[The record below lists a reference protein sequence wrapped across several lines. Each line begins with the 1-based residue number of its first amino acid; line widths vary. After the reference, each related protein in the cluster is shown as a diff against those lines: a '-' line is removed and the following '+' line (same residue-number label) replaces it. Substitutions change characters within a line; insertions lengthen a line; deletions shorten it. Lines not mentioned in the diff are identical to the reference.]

1 MVLTVLRR
9 ILRRKRANV
18 TGPVD
23 LGNATRPNSPSSF
36 HATSP
41 TPISPHIDID
51 DGFYRPFS
59 AAFWP
64 EVDMWKPSER
74 LMETIRH
81 YASFPATGV
90 SLRQM
95 VQFGDRPSTGTF
107 SSAAH
112 AGRGEGEEEEVTKR
126 TLLRIPGSCWHR
138 PLTSYPGTLFRASQF
153 LSEELPIRL
162 AHRVQDL
169 GELPDGLSEMPSI
182 KKVQDWYAQ
191 SFEEIITLP
200 RPTLSQ
206 EVKTRLLRPGRTNGM
221 ASKIISE
228 ATQNPSIKEGQY
240 RSSPTT
246 NGNGHGNGSSK
257 AAAAGRRYFVPAAD
271 HADWPPELND
281 YNQRFAKTLQQ
292 IKRRH
297 DGVVTTVAQ
306 GILEWKRVRQRMQ
319 IDSTIQSFLDRFYMS
334 RIGIRMLIGQH
345 IALTEQT
352 HVKHPNYVGIICTKT
367 NVKDIALE
375 AIDNARFV
383 CEDYYGLFEA
393 PKVQLVC
400 KDDLNFMYV
409 PGHLSHML
417 FETLKNSLRAV
428 VEQHG
433 ADREQFPVTKVI
445 VAEGKED
452 ITIKISDE
460 GGGIPRSAIPLVWT
474 YMYTTV
480 EQTPSIDPD
489 FDKSDFKAPM
499 AGFGYGLPISRLY
512 ARYFGG
518 DLKLISMEGDGR
530 TRFTTSHRLLYIEPE
545 PSAAPSRG
553 LTPMNVQALR
563 SRVRSREVS
572 ERKQV
577 GDAESLFHAEQRR
590 HEEE

>member
-1 MVLTVLRR
+1 
-9 ILRRKRANV
+9 
-18 TGPVD
+18 
-23 LGNATRPNSPSSF
+23 
-36 HATSP
+36 
-41 TPISPHIDID
+41 
-51 DGFYRPFS
+51 
-59 AAFWP
+59 
-64 EVDMWKPSER
+64 MWKPSER
-74 LMETIRH
+74 LMETIKH

-95 VQFGDRPSTGTF
+95 VQFGDRPST
-107 SSAAH
+107 
-112 AGRGEGEEEEVTKR
+112 
-126 TLLRIPGSCWHR
+126 
-138 PLTSYPGTLFRASQF
+138 GTLFRASQF

-169 GELPDGLSEMPSI
+169 GELPDGLSEMTSI

-191 SFEEIITLP
+191 SFEEIINLP
-200 RPTLSQ
+200 RPSLTQ
-206 EVKTRLLRPGRTNGM
+206 EVKTRLLRPGRMNGH
-221 ASKIISE
+221 SRILSE
-228 ATQNPSIKEGQY
+228 ATMNPSVKEGQY
-240 RSSPTT
+240 RSSPVVSS
-246 NGNGHGNGSSK
+246 NGNGNGNGK
-257 AAAAGRRYFVPAAD
+257 AAAAGGRRYFVPADD
-271 HADWPPELND
+271 HAEWPPELND

-352 HVKHPNYVGIICTKT
+352 HVKHPHYVGIICTKT
-367 NVKDIALE
+367 NVRDIALE
-375 AIDNARFV
+375 AIENARFV
-383 CEDYYGLFEA
+383 CEDYYGLFES

-400 KDDLNFMYV
+400 RDDLNFMYV

-428 VEQHG
+428 VERHG
-433 ADREQFPVTKVI
+433 ADRDQFPVTKVI

-452 ITIKISDE
+452 ITIKVSDE

-480 EQTPSIDPD
+480 EQTPNLDPD

-518 DLKLISMEGDGR
+518 DLKLISMEGYGTDVYL
-530 TRFTTSHRLLYIEPE
+530 HLNRLSSSSEP
-545 PSAAPSRG
+545 
-553 LTPMNVQALR
+553 LQ
-563 SRVRSREVS
+563 
-572 ERKQV
+572 
-577 GDAESLFHAEQRR
+577 
-590 HEEE
+590 

>member
-1 MVLTVLRR
+1 MSKLGTSRFLRR
-9 ILRRKRANV
+9 RNGLN
-18 TGPVD
+18 
-23 LGNATRPNSPSSF
+23 LGSTTHPDFITHSPSTRLS
-36 HATSP
+36 SIP
-41 TPISPHIDID
+41 PHFT
-51 DGFYRPFS
+51 GFWKQRLQSIPNYLS
-59 AAFWP
+59 AFWP
-64 EVDMWKPSER
+64 QDTMWKPSER
-74 LMETIRH
+74 LMDTIRH

-95 VQFGDRPSTGTF
+95 VQFGDRPST
-107 SSAAH
+107 
-112 AGRGEGEEEEVTKR
+112 
-126 TLLRIPGSCWHR
+126 
-138 PLTSYPGTLFRASQF
+138 GTLFRASQF

-191 SFEEIITLP
+191 SFEEIITLS
-200 RPTLSQ
+200 RPSLTQ
-206 EVKTRLLRPGRTNGM
+206 EVKTRLLRPGRMNGGT
-221 ASKIISE
+221 SKILAE
-228 ATQNPSIKEGQY
+228 ATQNPSVKEGQY
-240 RSSPTT
+240 RSSPIT
-246 NGNGHGNGSSK
+246 NGNGHAK
-257 AAAAGRRYFVPAAD
+257 AAASGRRYFVPADD
-271 HADWPPELND
+271 HAEWPPELND

-352 HVKHPNYVGIICTKT
+352 HVKHPHYVGIICTKT
-367 NVKDIALE
+367 NVRDIALE

-400 KDDLNFMYV
+400 RDDLNFMYV

-433 ADREQFPVTKVI
+433 ADREHFPVTKVI

-452 ITIKISDE
+452 ITIKVSDE

-480 EQTPSIDPD
+480 EQTPNLDPD
-489 FDKSDFKAPM
+489 FDKNDFKAPM

-518 DLKLISMEGDGR
+518 DLKLISMEGYGTDVYLHLNHGR
-530 TRFTTSHRLLYIEPE
+530 VRPTTSHRLHPFFYGEPE
-545 PSAAPSRG
+545 PKPAPPRG

-563 SRVRSREVS
+563 IRSREVS

-577 GDAESLFHAEQRR
+577 GDAESMFHAEQRQR
-590 HEEE
+590 EEEEM